1 MAVTSGRLQ
10 YMLEQSL
17 SGGNSISATAYGA
30 VGDGSTDDAA
40 AIQAAL
46 DAAHTRGGGIVVIPP
61 GKTFAIKTFLVVYD
75 NTVLSAYGATI
86 ISTGNTGLLRNFLST
101 ETPSG
106 YAGHSHIVVQGGTWD
121 ANASDGTTGTVTA
134 ETDAFNFIHAS
145 DITVRDATI
154 KNVSSAHAL
163 EFNAVD
169 GGRVLN
175 CRFLGYR
182 DNSGDAS
189 RQYSEA
195 VQLDIAV
202 SGSSSIGAFDSTT
215 SRNIL
220 VMGCYFGPSE
230 RLGVFGRAVG
240 SHTTRAATFYDN
252 VQIIGNRIDGTLQEG
267 IRGYAWRRAV
277 ISDNIITGTGLSGIC
292 LTVPDPATYS
302 VTTYGAAIT
311 GNVISG
317 MVTDSGI
324 RVLAYSAT
332 LYSNVRIEGNC
343 IEGGTSA
350 NGIHVEY
357 CARPGISGNTIRSL
371 GSTGIYAYNTTAPQI
386 VGNTLRD
393 IATNAINV
401 STCTG
406 GQIASNHVDTTTT
419 NYGIYLTVTTDV
431 AVTGNAVRAAAS
443 AGIRLGATA
452 LRTFVSAN
460 MIRKADGTTV
470 NGVSLDATAANC
482 VVVGNDCS
490 GNSFTN
496 TTWVNSGTAPTTTV
510 IDYAGTLLTSPS
522 TAHGANLI

>member
-1 MAVTSGRLQ
+1 MAITSGRLQ
-10 YMLEQSL
+10 YMLEQAL
-17 SGGNSISATAYGA
+17 SGGSTISVTAYGA
-30 VGDGSTDDAA
+30 VGDGATDDTA

-46 DAAHTRGGGIVVIPP
+46 DAAHTRGGGIVVIPS
-61 GKTFAIKTFLVVYD
+61 GQTFAITTFLVAYD
-75 NTVLSAYGATI
+75 NTVISAYGATI
-86 ISTGNTGLLRNFLST
+86 KSIGNTGLLRNFLSS
-101 ETPSG
+101 ETFSA
-106 YAGHSHIVVQGGTWD
+106 YAGHSHIVIQGGTWD
-121 ANASDGTTGTVTA
+121 NNASDGTTGTVTA
-134 ETDAFNFIHAS
+134 ETDAFNFVHCS
-145 DITVRDATI
+145 DITVRDVTI

-163 EFNAVD
+163 EFNSTD
-169 GGRVLN
+169 GARVLN

-182 DNSGDAS
+182 DNTSDSS
-189 RQYSEA
+189 RQFSEA

-202 SGSSSIGAFDSTT
+202 SGSSSIGAFDSTA
-215 SRNIL
+215 SRNVL

-252 VQIIGNRIDGTLQEG
+252 VQVIGNRIDGTLQEG

-311 GNVISG
+311 GNVITG
-317 MVTDSGI
+317 MVADSGI

-350 NGIHVEY
+350 NGIHIEY

-386 VGNTLRD
+386 VGNTLRS

-406 GQIASNHVDTTTT
+406 GQVASNHVDTTTT
-419 NYGIYLTVTTDV
+419 NHGIYLTATTDV

-452 LRTFVSAN
+452 VTTFVSGN
-460 MIRKADGTTV
+460 MVRKADGATV
-470 NGVSLDATAANC
+470 NSISLDATATGC
-482 VVVGNDCS
+482 VILGNDFT
-490 GNSFTN
+490 GNGWT
-496 TTWVNSGTAPTTTV
+496 SGTVSTAMVLNGSAPRTQYLATAT
-510 IDYAGTLLTSPS
+510 AGTLPGDN
-522 TAHGANLI
+522 AVY